1 MVAAVETRATQ
12 LFSEGEEAFYEEA
25 DEQKWD
31 DFLTNDE
38 TEEDEKIAY
47 EDSDSDLDIPEDPY
61 QVRTE
66 KTFVNNPY
74 NKGLISLALVGSSVF
89 LGIHFVRLLMAG
101 YVTTSESKPITT
113 SKVLESEESSIFS
126 EEELTSTNGDDLE
139 IHQALNQQSHEIKEV
154 EKFNQA
160 VKPVIKSPPPQVKKV
175 SQPQQPV
182 PSPTPVKTVS
192 YTPPPRSVTP
202 TPRPVVEKQETKLD
216 PMEQW
221 LLAANMGSY
230 GATNFDAQ
238 QVSYNNSYNKALN
251 NYSAQSNPRKVVSVS
266 YRGESSFQADGIQ
279 LQKTQPRSQLYAN
292 AANKGYSTRSQKQ
305 FLRGTSVEGELEL
318 PIVWMSD
325 AGKYNQQ
332 RDYLIRLKEPLVGGT
347 GEELAPKGSMA
358 VVKAQQF
365 YGDTGFIQLEVTS
378 LIIEKGGNTQE
389 YSIPANSVVVLDED
403 GGILSAK
410 AEKASNV
417 SGEAAA
423 FFLSGI
429 SRAVSVLNNPT
440 STTYSPFGSSTSYG
454 DGNVLSGFIEGATSS
469 AVNSINQRQA
479 SAINR
484 PQLQSTVYVIDG
496 GTKVQLVVNKS
507 FSLEK

>member
-25 DEQKWD
+25 D

-38 TEEDEKIAY
+38 TDEDEKIAY

-66 KTFVNNPY
+66 KTLVNNPY

-101 YVTTSESKPITT
+101 YMTTSESKPITT

-160 VKPVIKSPPPQVKKV
+160 VKPVIKSPPPQVTKV

-238 QVSYNNSYNKALN
+238 QVSYNNST

-279 LQKTQPRSQLYAN
+279 LQKTQPRNQLYAN

-305 FLRGTSVEGELEL
+305 FLRGTSVEGEIEL

-423 FFLSGI
+423 VFLSGI